1 MVIINLLLLLAL
13 HVITIFG
20 YVLMRKWLPSAGF
33 KYQQE
38 PACSAGLGCWEEGRG
53 ALDQASIPA
62 TNHCLC
68 FGLVVFLFLCFC
80 FWGGCLLG
88 FFFSQQATNFQSLW
102 QDKTWNFFSCKNQ
115 SFVRWKSC
123 KLFFFFFFPNQ
134 DRPFL
139 WGYSEH
145 PTLFYKMHKI
155 WGWDLAE
162 LTTGI
167 LLRDR
172 YKLTSSSWAQYLSC
186 LITAYL
192 TLSPFLE

>member
-123 KLFFFFFFPNQ
+123 KLFFFFFSQ
-134 DRPFL
+134 
-139 WGYSEH
+139 
-145 PTLFYKMHKI
+145 TKI
-155 WGWDLAE
+155 DLSCE
-162 LTTGI
+162 DIQSI
-167 LLRDR
+167 LLCFTKCIKYGDGIW
-172 YKLTSSSWAQYLSC
+172 LSSPQGFSWGTDINLQVAPEHS
-186 LITAYL
+186 TFHV
-192 TLSPFLE
+192 S